1 MAINWYA
8 RNVTRKLIDG
18 DLQDVAHIVRVQII
32 NDQTGEA
39 YAFNASLNEPDANN
53 FTSFDTL
60 TQEDLVSFVKSSMTA
75 EQIAD
80 VERHA
85 GGTPRPVNTSNNMVQ
100 GLPNTAIT
108 EI

>member
-8 RNVTRKLIDG
+8 RNVTRKLVDG

-32 NDQTGEA
+32 NDETGEA

-53 FTSFDTL
+53 FTSFDAL
-60 TQEDLVSFVKSSMTA
+60 TQEDLVTFVKSSMTA
-75 EQIAD
+75 EEIAD
-80 VERHA
+80 VERYA
-85 GGTPRPVNTSNNMVQ
+85 GGTPRAVNTSNNVVQ

>member
-8 RNVTRKLIDG
+8 RNVTRKLVDG

-32 NDQTGEA
+32 NDETGEA

-60 TQEDLVSFVKSSMTA
+60 TQEDLVTFVKSSMTA
-75 EQIAD
+75 EEITD
-80 VERHA
+80 VERYA
-85 GGTPRPVNTSNNMVQ
+85 GGTPRPVNTSNNVAQ
-100 GLPNTAIT
+100 GLPNTAII
-108 EI
+108 EV